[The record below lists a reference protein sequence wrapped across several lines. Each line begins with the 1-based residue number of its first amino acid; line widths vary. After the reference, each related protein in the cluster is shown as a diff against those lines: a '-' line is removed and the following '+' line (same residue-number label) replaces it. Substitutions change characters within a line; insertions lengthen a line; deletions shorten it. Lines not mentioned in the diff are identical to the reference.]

1 MVYVNGFFNKQTP
14 ALDVVDNF
22 LKENIS
28 PLILSVPIAINLMV
42 AGSFCLLREKS
53 KRAISFMNLSIEEA
67 ARSIIRFSAL
77 AICTMLFLMVVFRK
91 VSFVMLI
98 AIALMVIESY
108 VFSGAILS
116 LRLEEDPPCRQSDRD
131 DH

>member
-1 MVYVNGFFNKQTP
+1 M
-14 ALDVVDNF
+14 
-22 LKENIS
+22 
-28 PLILSVPIAINLMV
+28 
-42 AGSFCLLREKS
+42 
-53 KRAISFMNLSIEEA
+53 
-67 ARSIIRFSAL
+67 IRLSAL